1 MRHRQLT
8 MLKLQVKLSL
18 MSFKLLLML
27 PQLNMTMLKQNS
39 MRRKQRNK
47 KLKMNWMQLCK
58 HELVLLMTKVLILP
72 LKSKRMS
79 IIMLLQNLIQQL
91 MSCKQLKMK
100 NLLQKRSV
108 MSTRLR
114 MNQLT
119 FMRQK
124 TKKKLSLLMPRLSK
138 TNSMRSKQRQLKKV
152 SRRRITKMRLNKM
165 LRKLPISLLR
175 STNLSRTFL
184 LLNRMPRQ
192 SQRHTTK

>member
-108 MSTRLR
+108 MSSRLR

-192 SQRHTTK
+192 SQRLTTK

>member
-108 MSTRLR
+108 MSSRLR